1 MIDYIQYILNA
12 LARDEEGQ
20 TMTEYAL
27 ILALVVVVAAAAL
40 SPLGTAIAGEVGT
53 VAGQL

>member
-1 MIDYIQYILNA
+1 MLDYIQYILNA

-40 SPLGTAIAGEVGT
+40 SPLGGAIASQIGSVT
-53 VAGQL
+53 SQL